1 MRKPR
6 PCWPCWLYSRL
17 ALPPSEAPV
26 LACEPPPACD
36 DESGGDDKDVCVDD
50 IDVDAGSSLV
60 LGSISCLSTVRGTGA
75 GIDPGTDA
83 DADDVDFDDDSGG
96 AIGSGG
102 GGGGGDDDDNT
113 RGMCTEGAGLVLL
126 IDDLDTFSP
135 VVVDGVLK
143 ASSSRSHGEMVSH
156 I

>member
-1 MRKPR
+1 M
-6 PCWPCWLYSRL
+6 
-17 ALPPSEAPV
+17 
-26 LACEPPPACD
+26 ACEPPPACD

-102 GGGGGDDDDNT
+102 GGGGGGGDDDENDDDDDDDDDNT
-113 RGMCTEGAGLVLL
+113 RDMSTEGAGPVLL
-126 IDDLDTFSP
+126 TDDLSTPSP
-135 VVVDGVLK
+135 VAVDGVLK